1 MARGVQQLES
11 KKQSEF
17 LYIAEALGLGVADR
31 AKIKVADVGLA

>member
-1 MARGVQQLES
+1 MARGVQQLET

-31 AKIKVADVGLA
+31 GKVKVSDARVG